1 VKKVQA
7 EVRHAELENVRLA
20 ARALKG
26 KDEDPDVDKNIVVRA
41 DEANIT
47 VQPDV

>member
-7 EVRHAELENVRLA
+7 EVRHAELENIRLA

-26 KDEDPDVDKNIVVRA
+26 KDEDPDIDKKILIETEKAV
-41 DEANIT
+41 T
-47 VQPDV
+47 VSTG